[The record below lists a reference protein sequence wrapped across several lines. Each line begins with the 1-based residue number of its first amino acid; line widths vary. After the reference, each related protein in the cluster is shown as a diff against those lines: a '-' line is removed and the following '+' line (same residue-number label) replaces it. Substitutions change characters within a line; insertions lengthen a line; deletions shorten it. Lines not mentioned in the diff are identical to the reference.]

1 MKYFIL
7 QANPKIY
14 KVEDYFRDK
23 QYVYWTI
30 KKLHGNKK
38 HHISKGDIVFFWRT
52 VGNREHSLS
61 GFIAKGIVEESPVK
75 RGDIL
80 HPECLGDDLWI
91 KGLDTEGSKDKQVGI
106 RILEYRDID
115 DPNRL
120 SRSNLQHDP
129 ILKKLHVVDTGLQGN
144 IATLLDKF
152 STRIEEL
159 WCDNEKGGSHEE
171 INEDIKE
178 IESNVTISETTKK
191 QLINARLGQGDFRNK
206 VLTNY
211 PECPITGV
219 SLPSLLKASHIKPWR
234 ISNNK
239 ERLDPYNGIM
249 LSPHIDAL
257 FDKGYISFADDGSML
272 IRNDFI
278 IINEIKLLNVPCD
291 IKIEIN
297 ENSKKY
303 LDWHRKFLFHK
314 NK

>member
-14 KVEDYFRDK
+14 KVEDYFRSN

-30 KKLHGNKK
+30 KKLHGSKK
-38 HHISKGDIVFFWRT
+38 HHISIGDIVFFWRT

-75 RGDIL
+75 KRDIL
-80 HPECLGDDLWI
+80 HPEFLGDNFWI

-115 DPNRL
+115 NSGRL

-144 IATLLDKF
+144 IATLLNEF
-152 STRIEEL
+152 STRIEKL
-159 WCDNEKGGSHEE
+159 WCDDEKDKFYEE

-178 IESNVTISETTKK
+178 IETDVTIPETTKK
-191 QLINARLGQGDFRNK
+191 RLINARLGQGDFRSGVLNK
-206 VLTNY
+206 Y
-211 PECPITGV
+211 PKCPITGV
-219 SLPSLLKASHIKPWR
+219 SMPELLRASHIKPWR
-234 ISNNK
+234 KSNNK

-249 LSPHIDAL
+249 LSPHVDVL
-257 FDKGYISFADDGSML
+257 FDKGYISFSDDGSIL
-272 IRNDFI
+272 IRSDDEILN
-278 IINEIKLLNVPCD
+278 NIKLLNFPLN
-291 IKIEIN
+291 IN
-297 ENSKKY
+297 ITVNEESKRY
-303 LDWHRKFLFHK
+303 LDWHREYLFYK
-314 NK
+314 DK